1 MPVLRMRIRVTRPR
15 VRMRISGPV
24 NDFQSGKKYSKFGA
38 TTLPLGKKY
47 HLKTEL
53 VGSVEQFTP
62 PKAPIMKSKAN
73 EANRKPI

>member
-1 MPVLRMRIRVTRPR
+1 MTV
-15 VRMRISGPV
+15 
-24 NDFQSGKKYSKFGA
+24 
-38 TTLPLGKKY
+38 PLGKKL

-73 EANRKPI
+73 EANRKSI

>member
-1 MPVLRMRIRVTRPR
+1 MRM
-15 VRMRISGPV
+15 SGPV
-24 NDFQSGKKYSKFGA
+24 NDFQSGKKNYSKLGA
-38 TTLPLGKKY
+38 MTVPLGKKL

-73 EANRKPI
+73 EANRKSI